1 MKRTVR
7 RNTKHTS
14 HTKVLKQVLNL
25 LSIYSGR
32 SVKCKQILHFPLW
45 TSLHFHFLESRHLP
59 RARPAVP
66 DDGHVVHAGLVAV
79 CQLLEAHLRL
89 PVHRVTALGLNL
101 PLSLWQEINSS
112 IEILFSCP
120 VCDKIGLSS
129 TTANN
134 FSYMSGNLIILIP
147 FLCLSLGS
155 KSRTAIPLA
164 TCSPTWVK
172 P

>member
-25 LSIYSGR
+25 LSICSGR

-89 PVHRVTALGLNL
+89 PVHRVAALGLNL

-129 TTANN
+129 TTANM
-134 FSYMSGNLIILIP
+134 YMSGNLIILIP